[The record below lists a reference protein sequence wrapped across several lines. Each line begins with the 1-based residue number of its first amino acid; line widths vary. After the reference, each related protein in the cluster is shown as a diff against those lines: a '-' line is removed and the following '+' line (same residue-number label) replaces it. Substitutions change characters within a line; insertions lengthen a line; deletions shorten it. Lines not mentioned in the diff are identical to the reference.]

1 MQQGCPIC
9 SGQVE
14 REDSV
19 AGGVACSGPGRPA
32 IWGQSGKDHLQL
44 SWAAFLVFL
53 FLSGLNES
61 VWSLGTSLG

>member
-1 MQQGCPIC
+1 
-9 SGQVE
+9 
-14 REDSV
+14 V